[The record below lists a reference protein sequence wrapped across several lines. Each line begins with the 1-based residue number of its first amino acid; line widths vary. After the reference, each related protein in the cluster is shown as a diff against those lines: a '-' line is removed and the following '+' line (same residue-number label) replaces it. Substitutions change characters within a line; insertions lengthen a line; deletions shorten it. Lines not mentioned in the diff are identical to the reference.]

1 MKRNTDYKNA
11 ALAALKGNWGK
22 AVLATVIYM
31 AIMYIAMGPY
41 VYNTVKLQNYVRE
54 SLPQVSSS
62 ISFSTAIRQSMEA
75 SLSLAQ
81 DSEYIAMQ
89 SKTSGSMGLYYLL
102 LFFIVLPL
110 GVGFLNAFR
119 KLLVQ
124 GDNELPGNMYKLAT
138 SNYWH
143 KVWGMFL
150 VMLFTFLWSLLFIIP
165 GIIKGISYAM
175 TQYILADC
183 PNVKAKDALKLSMRM
198 MDGHKWEYFVFGLSF
213 IGWIL
218 LSVITL
224 GLAAAFYTEPYMH
237 SSTAQYYLEVRNEAL
252 RTGAITQGQLDGT
265 ELV

>member
-11 ALAALKGNWGK
+11 ALAALKGSWGK

-165 GIIKGISYAM
+165 GIVKCFSYSMTPFILEEHPELGANEAIDHSRAM
-175 TQYILADC
+175 M
-183 PNVKAKDALKLSMRM
+183 K
-198 MDGHKWEYFVFGLSF
+198 GHKFDLFWLILSF
-213 IGWIL
+213 IGWGFLCLFTFGIGYL
-218 LSVITL
+218 WLVPYMDTSISAFYEDVKADYEVNG
-224 GLAAAFYTEPYMH
+224 GLA
-237 SSTAQYYLEVRNEAL
+237 
-252 RTGAITQGQLDGT
+252 
-265 ELV
+265 

>member
-102 LFFIVLPL
+102 LFFIVVPL
-110 GVGFLNAFR
+110 GVVFLNACR

-165 GIIKGISYAM
+165 GIVKCFSYSMTPFILEEHPELGANEAIDHSRAM
-175 TQYILADC
+175 M
-183 PNVKAKDALKLSMRM
+183 K
-198 MDGHKWEYFVFGLSF
+198 GHKFDLFWLILSF
-213 IGWIL
+213 IGWGFLCLFTFGIGYL
-218 LSVITL
+218 WLVPYMDTSISAFYEDVKADYEVNG
-224 GLAAAFYTEPYMH
+224 GLA
-237 SSTAQYYLEVRNEAL
+237 
-252 RTGAITQGQLDGT
+252 
-265 ELV
+265 